1 MTENDFLLLLDAVR
15 SGTLDDCPVLSQL
28 PSSAV
33 VMLKGSPITFD
44 ETSLASF
51 LRQFVPGWSLTVSS
65 PPPPAPSEDV
75 PTVLP
80 SPLDFFGV
88 GASAPI
94 SSELLERVSALESQ
108 AGVLEESTGALQEM
122 IDTLL
127 GSEDE

>member
-1 MTENDFLLLLDAVR
+1 MTENDFLLLLDAVQ
-15 SGTLDDCPVLSQL
+15 SGALDDCPVTSQL
-28 PSSAV
+28 TSTAV
-33 VMLKGSPITFD
+33 VMLQGSPIMFD

-51 LRQFVPGWSLTVSS
+51 LRQFVPGWSLTVPS
-65 PPPPAPSEDV
+65 PAPAPSEGE
-75 PTVLP
+75 PQIGLP

-108 AGVLEESTGALQEM
+108 TGVLEESTGALQEIM
-122 IDTLL
+122 DTLL